1 MKLNDY
7 QREAQKTD
15 RVPGRKNAHAGVD
28 LMVPLLGLAGETG
41 ELLSEYKKHLRDG
54 SAHLLFKDRVA
65 EELGDLLWYVAN
77 VAAKFDLK
85 LEAIAQGNL
94 QKTKDRWGNP
104 DTSSIGFDAE
114 YTEDERFP
122 RTFEVQLSEVIVKG
136 KTKIRAHIDGT
147 QIGDDLTDNA
157 DDPDGYRFH
166 DVFHLGYVA
175 VLGWSPVIRKLLKR
189 KRRSN
194 PKVDEVQD
202 GGRAQVIDESVA
214 ALVFE
219 YAKGHN
225 WLEGVA
231 DLDYQLLRTI
241 KGVTSLLEVRERSMG
256 EWQRAIL
263 LGFDVW
269 RAVLKSGGGRILV
282 DLDAQDLK
290 YLGPPNTP
298 GKKQT
303 GPASSPRRTALKRA
317 RRSQDQ

>member
-15 RVPGRKNAHAGVD
+15 RVPGRKERACRCRSYGAAVGARRRDWRV
-28 LMVPLLGLAGETG
+28 TKQ
-41 ELLSEYKKHLRDG
+41 YKKHLRDG

-65 EELGDLLWYVAN
+65 EELGDLVWYVAN

-166 DVFHLGYVA
+166 NVFHLGYVA

-189 KRRSN
+189 KRLATPRWTKCRMAGG
-194 PKVDEVQD
+194 PK
-202 GGRAQVIDESVA
+202 
-214 ALVFE
+214 
-219 YAKGHN
+219 
-225 WLEGVA
+225 
-231 DLDYQLLRTI
+231 
-241 KGVTSLLEVRERSMG
+241 
-256 EWQRAIL
+256 
-263 LGFDVW
+263 
-269 RAVLKSGGGRILV
+269 
-282 DLDAQDLK
+282 
-290 YLGPPNTP
+290 
-298 GKKQT
+298 
-303 GPASSPRRTALKRA
+303 
-317 RRSQDQ
+317 